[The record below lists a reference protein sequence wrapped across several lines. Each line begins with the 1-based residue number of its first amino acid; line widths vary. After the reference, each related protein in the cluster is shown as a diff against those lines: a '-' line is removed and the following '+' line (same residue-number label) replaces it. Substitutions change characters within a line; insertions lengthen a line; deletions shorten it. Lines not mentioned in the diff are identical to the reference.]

1 MTGQAA
7 ARPMKSA
14 AKRQAGGE
22 RTFEK
27 EVQLL
32 RLGEGEIFE
41 GEGIL
46 AVTKAALQAG
56 VSYVGGYQGSPVSHL
71 VDVLSEA
78 NDILDEYGVH
88 LEIAANEAGA
98 AAMLGASVNYP
109 IRGLVT
115 WKSIVGT
122 NVAADALSSLAS
134 TGVMGGAMVVIGEDY
149 GEGAS
154 IIQER
159 SHAFALKSHLWLLDP
174 RPNLTSIVN
183 MVEKGFEMSEATNTP
198 VILELRILAC
208 HVQGRFTCKDNATP
222 RYSRNN
228 PIPEPKFKLER
239 MALPPFTYAQ
249 ERDKVERRMPAAIQF
264 IKDHKLNEMF
274 PGDIDEM
281 GIILQGGL
289 YNTVMRSLGRLGLAD
304 DIGNSRIPIYVL
316 NVTHPLV
323 DDEIVEF
330 CAAKS
335 HVLVIEEGSP
345 AYLEGSINIALRKAD
360 VNTKVSGKDVLPATG
375 QYTNDV
381 VFAGVAEYLRKARP
395 RGVDLG
401 HISREVGDVIAMKQR
416 AAELLGE
423 AIPARPPGFCTGC
436 PERPVFTA
444 IKLMEREL
452 GPTHISADIGCHT
465 FAALPP
471 FNLGNTVMG
480 YGSGLASST
489 GIAPNFGK
497 RTISIMGDGGFWH
510 GGLTS
515 GVASASFNQND
526 SVLIV
531 MKNGY
536 TSATG
541 WQFLPSSPKGGD
553 MSNTRMSIEKTI
565 KALGIRWQKKVYTYD
580 LPKMVKTLRE
590 AMTTTR
596 AGLKVIIAE
605 AECQLA
611 RQRRVRAER
620 AKRLAAGK
628 RAVRPRFGIDEDVCT
643 GDHSCI
649 RLSGCPSL
657 TIKPN
662 PDPLRTDPVAHIQQ
676 DCVGCGL
683 CGEVAHAAV
692 LCPSFFRA
700 EIVYNPSLRERILS
714 RTRRLVIGRFYSREA
729 LRLAD
734 PAPGVLESEESRAA
748 A

>member
-14 AKRQAGGE
+14 TKRQAGGE

-115 WKSIVGT
+115 WKSVVGT

-159 SHAFALKSHLWLLDP
+159 SHAFALKSHIWLLDP

-228 PIPEPKFKLER
+228 PIPEPEFKLER

-274 PGDIDEM
+274 PGDIEEM

-304 DIGNSRIPIYVL
+304 DNGNSRIPIYVL

-330 CAAKS
+330 CAARS

-381 VFAGVAEYLRKARP
+381 VFAGVAEYLRNARP

-401 HISREVGDVIAMKQR
+401 HVSREVGDVIAMKQR

-444 IKLMEREL
+444 IKLLEREL

-541 WQFLPSSPKGGD
+541 WQFLPSSPKDGD

-580 LPKMVKTLRE
+580 LSKMVKTLRE

-700 EIVYNPSLRERILS
+700 AIVYNPSLRERLLS
-714 RTRRLVIGRFYSREA
+714 RVRRFVIGRFYSREA
-729 LRLAD
+729 VRLAD

>member
-1 MTGQAA
+1 M
-7 ARPMKSA
+7 
-14 AKRQAGGE
+14 
-22 RTFEK
+22 
-27 EVQLL
+27 
-32 RLGEGEIFE
+32 RLGEGDIFE

-88 LEIAANEAGA
+88 LEICANEAGA
-98 AAMLGASVNYP
+98 AAMLGASINYP

-122 NVAADALSSLAS
+122 NVAADALSSLGS
-134 TGVMGGAMVVIGEDY
+134 TGVTGGAMIVIGEDY

-159 SHAFALKSHLWLLDP
+159 SHAFALKSQLWLLDP
-174 RPNLTSIVN
+174 RPDLTTITN
-183 MVEKGFEMSEATNTP
+183 MVEKGFELSEATNTP

-208 HVQGRFTCKDNATP
+208 HVQGRFVCKDNATP
-222 RYSRNN
+222 KYSRNN
-228 PIPEPKFKLER
+228 PIETPEFDLMR
-239 MALPPFTYAQ
+239 IALPPFTYMQ
-249 ERDKVERRMPAAIQF
+249 ERDKVERRLPAAIQF
-264 IKDHKLNEMF
+264 VKEHELNEMF
-274 PGDIDEM
+274 PGDMEDVGVIV
-281 GIILQGGL
+281 QGGL
-289 YNTVMRSLGRLGLAD
+289 YNTLIRSLGRLGLAD
-304 DIGNSRIPIYVL
+304 LNGNSRLPIYVL
-316 NVTHPLV
+316 NVTHPLI

-330 CAAKS
+330 CASKS
-335 HVLVIEEGSP
+335 HVLVVEEGTP
-345 AYLEGSINIALRKAD
+345 EYIEQGIHVALRKAD
-360 VNTKVSGKDVLPATG
+360 VNTKVSGKDVLPAAG

-381 VFAGVAEYLRKARP
+381 MFGGVAEFIRKVEP
-395 RGVDLG
+395 RGADLG
-401 HISREVGDVIAMKQR
+401 MASRAFGDTIALKQQ
-416 AAELLGE
+416 AAELLGGPV
-423 AIPARPPGFCTGC
+423 PARPPSFCTGC

-444 IKLMEREL
+444 IKLLEREL

-471 FNLGNTVMG
+471 FGLGNTVLG

-489 GIAPNFGK
+489 GINPNFDK

-510 GGLTS
+510 SGLTS
-515 GVASASFNQND
+515 GVASASFNQDD

-541 WQFLPSSPKGGD
+541 WQYLPSSPKDGD

-565 KALGIRWQKKVYTYD
+565 KALGIKWQKKVHTYN
-580 LPKMVKTLRE
+580 LSKMVKTLRE
-590 AMTTTR
+590 AMTTTQ

-611 RQRRVRAER
+611 KQRRVKADR
-620 AKRLAAGK
+620 AKKLAAGQ
-628 RAVRPRFGIDEDVCT
+628 RAVRPRFGIDDDVCT

-662 PDPLRTDPVAHIQQ
+662 PDALRTDPVAHINQ

-683 CGEVAHAAV
+683 CGEIAHAAV
-692 LCPSFFRA
+692 LCPSFYKA
-700 EIVYNPSLRERILS
+700 DIIYNPSLSERTLS
-714 RTRRLVIGRFYSREA
+714 RVRRAIIGRFYSREA
-729 LRLAD
+729 VRLAD
-734 PAPGVLESEESRAA
+734 PVPGVLESEESRVAA
-748 A
+748 